1 MQNSCVLSKHVSYF
15 SVRTESGCNNNR
27 LYVIV
32 FSERVLKITVLG
44 AGAMGSL
51 FSGYLSRNN
60 DVTVVDVSEIT
71 VDVINDKGINI
82 KEKDGSIL
90 NCHPKAV
97 VSSKGIGH
105 QDLVIVF
112 VKSMFTISA
121 LEGNRNLIGPDTYI
135 MTLQNGAGHESKLL
149 KFADRKHVIIG
160 STQHNSSVLQPGFIF
175 HGGSGAT
182 SIGLLDG
189 NSESLADI
197 ARNLSSCGFECH
209 TENNVQKQ
217 VWKKM
222 FTNTA
227 ASSLT
232 ALFQV
237 PLGFIHTDPNA
248 NWLMRQLCREAVEV
262 ANSLGLGFDLEE
274 VTNDVDKVC
283 INAPNGYTSIYA
295 DIRDGRRSEV
305 DTISGSVVEA
315 AHDQGINVPYHEMV
329 VKCIH
334 ALENKAK
341 ETR

>member
-1 MQNSCVLSKHVSYF
+1 
-15 SVRTESGCNNNR
+15 
-27 LYVIV
+27 
-32 FSERVLKITVLG
+32 
-44 AGAMGSL
+44 MGSL
-51 FSGYLSRNN
+51 FSGYLSRKNE
-60 DVTVVDVSEIT
+60 VTVID
-71 VDVINDKGINI
+71 INEAMVNAVNTKGVRIR
-82 KEKDGSIL
+82 EKDGSITL
-90 NCHPKAV
+90 CHPMAL
-97 VSSKGIGH
+97 SGSEGIGF

-121 LEGNRNLIGPDTYI
+121 LEANKGIIGPDTYI

-160 STQHNSSVLQPGFIF
+160 STQHNSSVIEPGFVN
-175 HGGSGAT
+175 HGGSGAS

-189 NSESLADI
+189 GSSALESI
-197 ARNLSSCGFECH
+197 ARTFTECGFDCH
-209 TENNVQKQ
+209 TEENVQKQ

-274 VTNDVDKVC
+274 VTADVDKVC
-283 INAPNGYTSIYA
+283 ENAPNGYTSIYA
-295 DIRDGRRSEV
+295 DIKDGRRSEV

-315 AHDQGINVPYHEMV
+315 AHDQGISVPYHEMV

-334 ALENKAK
+334 ALENKSKEAK
-341 ETR
+341 

>member
-1 MQNSCVLSKHVSYF
+1 M
-15 SVRTESGCNNNR
+15 E
-27 LYVIV
+27 I
-32 FSERVLKITVLG
+32 VLKITVLG

-51 FSGYLSRNN
+51 FSGYLSRKN
-60 DVTVVDVSEIT
+60 DVTVVDVSDAM
-71 VDVINDKGINI
+71 VNAINANGVNI
-82 KEKDGSIL
+82 KEKDGSAL
-90 NCHPKAV
+90 CCRPKAV
-97 VSSKGIGH
+97 KSSIGIGH

-160 STQHNSSVLQPGFIF
+160 STQHNSSVVEPGTVF
-175 HGGSGAT
+175 HGGSGVT

-189 NSESLADI
+189 NSESIERI
-197 ARNLSSCGFECH
+197 AQNLTSCGFECH

-217 VWKKM
+217 IWKKM

-232 ALFQV
+232 AIYQV

-262 ANSLGLGFDLEE
+262 ANSLGLGFNLEE
-274 VTNDVDKVC
+274 VINDVEKVC

-315 AHDQGINVPYHEMV
+315 AHVQGIAVPYHEMV
-329 VKCIH
+329 VRCIH
-334 ALENKAK
+334 AMEDKAK
-341 ETR
+341 EAV

>member
-1 MQNSCVLSKHVSYF
+1 M
-15 SVRTESGCNNNR
+15 
-27 LYVIV
+27 
-32 FSERVLKITVLG
+32 KITVLG
-44 AGAMGSL
+44 SGAMGSL

-60 DVTVVDVSEIT
+60 DVTVVDVNT
-71 VDVINDKGINI
+71 AMVNAVNTKGVRIR
-82 KEKDGSIL
+82 EKDGSITL
-90 NCHPKAV
+90 CHPKAV
-97 VSSKGIGH
+97 SKTAGIGF
-105 QDLVIVF
+105 QDLIIVF

-121 LEGNRNLIGPDTYI
+121 LEGNKGLIGPDTYI

-160 STQHNSSVLQPGFIF
+160 STQHNSSVIEPGFVN
-175 HGGSGAT
+175 HGGSGVT

-189 NSESLADI
+189 NSECLKDI
-197 ARNLSSCGFECH
+197 AENFTACGFECH

-217 VWKKM
+217 IWKKM

-232 ALFQV
+232 ALYQV

-274 VTNDVDKVC
+274 VTADVDKVC
-283 INAPNGYTSIYA
+283 ENAPNGYTSIYA

-315 AHDQGINVPYHEMV
+315 AHDQGIAVPYHEMV
-329 VKCIH
+329 VRCIH
-334 ALENKAK
+334 ALEDKAK
-341 ETR
+341 EAS

>member
-1 MQNSCVLSKHVSYF
+1 M
-15 SVRTESGCNNNR
+15 
-27 LYVIV
+27 
-32 FSERVLKITVLG
+32 KITVLG

-51 FSGYLSRNN
+51 FSGYLSRKN
-60 DVTVVDVSEIT
+60 DVTVVDVS
-71 VDVINDKGINI
+71 DVMVKAIQGQGVRIR
-82 KEKDGSIL
+82 EKDGTVSTG
-90 NCHPKAV
+90 HPTAV
-97 VSSKGIGH
+97 KDSSGIGY
-105 QDLVIVF
+105 QDLVVVF
-112 VKSMFTISA
+112 VKSMFTVSA
-121 LEGNRNLIGPDTYI
+121 LETNRNLIGPDTYI

-149 KFADRKHVIIG
+149 KFADRKHVVIG
-160 STQHNSSVLQPGFIF
+160 STQHNSSVIEPGFVN
-175 HGGSGAT
+175 HGGSGIT

-189 NSESLADI
+189 NSECLRGI
-197 ARNLSSCGFECH
+197 AENFTACGFECH

-274 VTNDVDKVC
+274 VTRDVDKVC
-283 INAPNGYTSIYA
+283 ENAPNGYTSIYA

-315 AHDQGINVPYHEMV
+315 AHDQGIEVPYHEMV

-334 ALENKAK
+334 ALENKSK
-341 ETR
+341 ENK

>member
-1 MQNSCVLSKHVSYF
+1 M
-15 SVRTESGCNNNR
+15 
-27 LYVIV
+27 
-32 FSERVLKITVLG
+32 
-44 AGAMGSL
+44 
-51 FSGYLSRNN
+51 
-60 DVTVVDVSEIT
+60 TVVDVSET
-71 VDVINDKGINI
+71 AVNAINSDGVRI
-82 KEKDGSIL
+82 KEKSGIIL
-90 NCHPKAV
+90 VRNPNAVIDSKAL
-97 VSSKGIGH
+97 SH

-112 VKSMFTISA
+112 VKSMFTINA
-121 LEGNRNLIGPDTYI
+121 LESNRNLIGPDTYI

-160 STQHNSSVLQPGFIF
+160 STQHNSSVVEPGFVN
-175 HGGSGAT
+175 HGGSGVT

-189 NSESLADI
+189 DSDCLKGI
-197 ARNLSSCGFECH
+197 AANFTKCGFECH

-237 PLGFIHTDPNA
+237 PLGFIHSDPNA

-274 VTNDVDKVC
+274 VTADVDKVC
-283 INAPNGYTSIYA
+283 ENAPNGYTSIYA

-315 AHDQGINVPYHEMV
+315 AHDQKIAVPYHEMV

-334 ALENKAK
+334 ALENKSKEAK
-341 ETR
+341 

>member
-1 MQNSCVLSKHVSYF
+1 LKLVAK
-15 SVRTESGCNNNR
+15 
-27 LYVIV
+27 
-32 FSERVLKITVLG
+32 FSEEVLKITVLG

-51 FSGYLSRNN
+51 FSGYLSRKN
-60 DVTVVDVSEIT
+60 DVTVVDVCETT
-71 VDVINDKGINI
+71 VNAIRSKGVSIR
-82 KEKDGSIL
+82 EKDGSVSE
-90 NCHPKAV
+90 CRPKAV
-97 VSSKGIGH
+97 LSTKGIGV
-105 QDLVIVF
+105 QDLIIVF

-121 LEGNRNLIGPDTYI
+121 LETNKGLIGPNTYL

-149 KFADRKHVIIG
+149 KFSDRKHVIIG
-160 STQHNSSVLQPGFIF
+160 STQHNSSVIQPGFVN

-189 NSESLADI
+189 NSDVLNPI
-197 ARNLSSCGFECH
+197 AENLTSCGFDCH

-237 PLGFIHTDPNA
+237 PLGFIHSDPNA
-248 NWLMRQLCREAVEV
+248 NWLMRQLCREAVTV
-262 ANSLGLGFDLEE
+262 ANSLGLGFDLDE
-274 VTNDVDKVC
+274 VTDDVDRVC
-283 INAPNGYTSIYA
+283 INAPNGFTSIYA

-315 AHDQGINVPYHEMV
+315 AHDQDIAVPYHEMV

-334 ALENKAK
+334 ALENKNK
-341 ETR
+341 ESK

>member
-1 MQNSCVLSKHVSYF
+1 M
-15 SVRTESGCNNNR
+15 
-27 LYVIV
+27 
-32 FSERVLKITVLG
+32 KITVLG

-51 FSGYLSRNN
+51 FSGYLSRKN
-60 DVTVVDVSEIT
+60 DVTVVDVS
-71 VDVINDKGINI
+71 DVMVNAIKEGGVRI
-82 KEKDGSIL
+82 KEKDGSVSDF
-90 NCHPKAV
+90 HPNAV
-97 VSSKGIGH
+97 KDTGSIGF

-112 VKSMFTISA
+112 VKSMFTIAA
-121 LEGNRNLIGPDTYI
+121 LENNRNILGPDTYL

-149 KFADRKHVIIG
+149 KFSDRKHVIIG
-160 STQHNSSVLQPGFIF
+160 STQHNSSVIQPGFVN

-189 NSESLADI
+189 NSEVLEPI
-197 ARNLSSCGFECH
+197 AQNLTSCGLECH

-237 PLGFIHTDPNA
+237 PLGFIHSDSNA
-248 NWLMRQLCREAVEV
+248 NWLMRQLCREAVTV
-262 ANSLGLGFDLEE
+262 ANSLGLGFDLDE
-274 VTNDVDKVC
+274 VTDDVDRVC
-283 INAPNGYTSIYA
+283 INAPNGFTSIYA

-315 AHDQGINVPYHEMV
+315 AHDQNIAVPYHEMV

-334 ALENKAK
+334 ALENKNK
-341 ETR
+341 EPN

>member
-1 MQNSCVLSKHVSYF
+1 
-15 SVRTESGCNNNR
+15 
-27 LYVIV
+27 
-32 FSERVLKITVLG
+32 
-44 AGAMGSL
+44 MGSL
-51 FSGYLSRNN
+51 FSGYLSRKN
-60 DVTVVDVSEIT
+60 DVTVVDVS
-71 VDVINDKGINI
+71 DVMVNAIKEGGVRI
-82 KEKDGSIL
+82 KEKDGSVSDF
-90 NCHPKAV
+90 HPNAV
-97 VSSKGIGH
+97 KDTGSIGF

-112 VKSMFTISA
+112 VKSMFTIAA
-121 LEGNRNLIGPDTYI
+121 LENNRNILGPDTYL

-149 KFADRKHVIIG
+149 KFSDRKHVIIG
-160 STQHNSSVLQPGFIF
+160 STQHNSSVIQPGFVN

-189 NSESLADI
+189 NSEVLEPI
-197 ARNLSSCGFECH
+197 AQNLTSCGLECH

-237 PLGFIHTDPNA
+237 PLGFIHSDSNA
-248 NWLMRQLCREAVEV
+248 NWLMRQLCREAVTV
-262 ANSLGLGFDLEE
+262 ANSLGLGFDLDE
-274 VTNDVDKVC
+274 VTDDVDRVC
-283 INAPNGYTSIYA
+283 INAPNGFTSIYA

-315 AHDQGINVPYHEMV
+315 AHDQNIAVPYHEMV

-334 ALENKAK
+334 ALENKNK
-341 ETR
+341 EPN

>member
-1 MQNSCVLSKHVSYF
+1 M
-15 SVRTESGCNNNR
+15 
-27 LYVIV
+27 
-32 FSERVLKITVLG
+32 KITVLG

-51 FSGYLSRNN
+51 FSGYLSRKNE
-60 DVTVVDVSEIT
+60 VTVVDVSDAM
-71 VDVINDKGINI
+71 VNAINANGVSI
-82 KEKDGSIL
+82 KEKDGSVLTCYPI
-90 NCHPKAV
+90 AV
-97 VSSKGIGH
+97 KETKGIGP

-112 VKSMFTISA
+112 VKSMFTIAA
-121 LEGNRNLIGPDTYI
+121 LEGNRNLIGPETYL

-160 STQHNSSVLQPGFIF
+160 STQHNSSVIQPGCIF
-175 HGGSGAT
+175 HGGSGIT

-189 NSESLADI
+189 GSKQLEPI
-197 ARNLSSCGFECH
+197 AQNLTSCGFECH
-209 TENNVQKQ
+209 TEENVQKQ

-283 INAPNGYTSIYA
+283 INAPNGFTSIYA

-315 AHDQGINVPYHEMV
+315 AHDQKIEVPYHEMV

-334 ALENKAK
+334 ALENKSK

>member
-1 MQNSCVLSKHVSYF
+1 M
-15 SVRTESGCNNNR
+15 
-27 LYVIV
+27 
-32 FSERVLKITVLG
+32 KITVLG
-44 AGAMGSL
+44 AGAMGAL
-51 FSGYLSRNN
+51 FSGYLSRKNE
-60 DVTVVDVSEIT
+60 VTVVDVSEVMVNAIRT
-71 VDVINDKGINI
+71 NGVRI
-82 KEKDGSIL
+82 KEKDGSVTE
-90 NCHPKAV
+90 CHPNAV
-97 VSSKGIGH
+97 KETTSIGP

-121 LEGNRNLIGPDTYI
+121 LENNRNLIGPDTYL

-160 STQHNSSVLQPGFIF
+160 STQHNSSVIEPGFVN
-175 HGGSGAT
+175 HGGSGMC

-189 NSESLADI
+189 GSAAIQNIAD
-197 ARNLSSCGFECH
+197 AMTACGFECH
-209 TENNVQKQ
+209 TEENVQKQ

-248 NWLMRQLCREAVEV
+248 NWIMRQLCREAVEV
-262 ANSLGLGFDLEE
+262 ANSLGLGFDLDE
-274 VTNDVDKVC
+274 VTRDVDSVC

-315 AHDQGINVPYHEMV
+315 AHDQKIDVPYHEMV

-334 ALENKAK
+334 ALENKSK
-341 ETR
+341 

>member
-1 MQNSCVLSKHVSYF
+1 M
-15 SVRTESGCNNNR
+15 
-27 LYVIV
+27 
-32 FSERVLKITVLG
+32 KIAVLG

-51 FSGYLSRNN
+51 FSGYLSRHN
-60 DVTVVDVSEIT
+60 DVTVVDVS
-71 VDVINDKGINI
+71 DVMVNAIKSNGVRI
-82 KEKDGSIL
+82 KEKDGSVTQ
-90 NCHPKAV
+90 CKPTAV
-97 VSSKGIGH
+97 NSSEGIGF

-121 LEGNRNLIGPDTYI
+121 LENNKNLIGPDTYL

-160 STQHNSSVLQPGFIF
+160 STQHNSSVIQPGFVN

-189 NSESLADI
+189 NSDVLNPI
-197 ARNLSSCGFECH
+197 AENLSSCGFECH

-237 PLGFIHTDPNA
+237 PLGFIHSDANA
-248 NWLMRQLCREAVEV
+248 NWLMRQLCREAVTV
-262 ANSLGLGFDLEE
+262 ANSLGLGFDLDE
-274 VTNDVDKVC
+274 VTDDVDRVC

-295 DIRDGRRSEV
+295 DLRDGRRSEV

-315 AHDQGINVPYHEMV
+315 AHDQNIAVPYHEMV

-334 ALENKAK
+334 ALENKNK
-341 ETR
+341 

>member
-1 MQNSCVLSKHVSYF
+1 M
-15 SVRTESGCNNNR
+15 
-27 LYVIV
+27 
-32 FSERVLKITVLG
+32 KITVLG

-51 FSGYLSRNN
+51 FSGYLSRKNE
-60 DVTVVDVSEIT
+60 VTVVDVSDAM
-71 VDVINDKGINI
+71 VNAINANGVSI
-82 KEKDGSIL
+82 KEKDGSVL
-90 NCHPKAV
+90 TCHPVAV
-97 VSSKGIGH
+97 KETRGIGP

-112 VKSMFTISA
+112 VKSMFTIAA
-121 LEGNRNLIGPDTYI
+121 LEGNRNLIGPETYL

-160 STQHNSSVLQPGFIF
+160 STQHNSSVIQPGCIF
-175 HGGSGAT
+175 HGGSGIT

-189 NSESLADI
+189 GSKQLEPI
-197 ARNLSSCGFECH
+197 AQNLTSCGFECH
-209 TENNVQKQ
+209 TEENVQKQ

-274 VTNDVDKVC
+274 VTTDVEKVC

-315 AHDQGINVPYHEMV
+315 AHDQGISVPYHEMV

-334 ALENKAK
+334 ALENKSK

>member
-1 MQNSCVLSKHVSYF
+1 M
-15 SVRTESGCNNNR
+15 
-27 LYVIV
+27 
-32 FSERVLKITVLG
+32 KITVLG

-51 FSGYLSRNN
+51 FSGYLSRKN
-60 DVTVVDVSEIT
+60 DVTVVDVSEAMVRAIST
-71 VDVINDKGINI
+71 SGVRIR
-82 KEKDGSIL
+82 EKDGSITTG
-90 NCHPKAV
+90 NPHAV
-97 VSSKGIGH
+97 TDSNGIGH
-105 QDLVIVF
+105 QDLVVVF

-121 LEGNRNLIGPDTYI
+121 LENNRNLIGPDTYI

-160 STQHNSSVLQPGFIF
+160 STQHNSSVIEPGFVN
-175 HGGSGAT
+175 HGGSGMT

-189 NSESLADI
+189 DSECLQKIADVFT
-197 ARNLSSCGFECH
+197 ACGFECH

-217 VWKKM
+217 IWKKM

-248 NWLMRQLCREAVEV
+248 NWLMKQLCREAVEV

-274 VTNDVDKVC
+274 VTADVDKVC
-283 INAPNGYTSIYA
+283 ENAPNGYTSIYA
-295 DIRDGRRSEV
+295 DIRGGRRSEV

-315 AHDQGINVPYHEMV
+315 AHDQGISVPYHEMV

-334 ALENKAK
+334 ALENKSKEAK
-341 ETR
+341 